1 MLVSAGVDVL
11 PIGAAHA
18 RSADSRSHADQAH
31 PPAAARA
38 ADTCPADPEMPQ
50 CLHKVRHNGAVLRRL
65 QV

>member
-18 RSADSRSHADQAH
+18 DSRSHADQAH
-31 PPAAARA
+31 PQAAAHA
-38 ADTCPADPEMPQ
+38 ADTCPADPEMPH